1 MRKSKIIKDMS
12 IYEASAFWDEHDFS
26 EFDDVQEV
34 KDIKFHLIKKKYVGL
49 DLNIYATIRKQARK
63 LKITED
69 ALINEWLR
77 EKAEASCEVAP

>member
-1 MRKSKIIKDMS
+1 MRKSKVTKDMS

-49 DLNIYATIRKQARK
+49 DLSIYAKIRKQARK

-69 ALINEWLR
+69 VLINEWLR
-77 EKAEASCEVAP
+77 EKAEA

>member
-1 MRKSKIIKDMS
+1 MS
-12 IYEASAFWDEHDFS
+12 IYEASAFWDDHDFS

-49 DLNIYATIRKQARK
+49 ELSVYAKIRKQARK

-69 ALINEWLR
+69 TLINEWLR
-77 EKAEASCEVAP
+77 EKVKA

>member
-1 MRKSKIIKDMS
+1 MRKSKITEDMS

-49 DLNIYATIRKQARK
+49 DLNIYAKIRKQARK
-63 LKITED
+63 LKTTEEV
-69 ALINEWLR
+69 LINEWLR
-77 EKAEASCEVAP
+77 EKAEA

>member
-1 MRKSKIIKDMS
+1 MRKSKIIGDMA

-49 DLNIYATIRKQARK
+49 DLNIYAKIRKQARK
-63 LKITED
+63 LKTTED
-69 ALINEWLR
+69 VLINEWLR
-77 EKAEASCEVAP
+77 EKAEA